1 MKVTV
6 PGSAGQ
12 EHEAAAISDF
22 GPACGAEYP
31 LGVEPRGVE
40 PMGVEP
46 RGVEPRGVEPMGV
59 EPMGV
64 EPIAFARQRW
74 RAADAFRLVALT
86 RADGR
91 FERGHLVE
99 RPRGGHRVSV
109 LTFTPSGYRF
119 RRGHLVELPEK
130 GTA

>member
-6 PGSAGQ
+6 PGPAGQ
-12 EHEAAAISDF
+12 EHAAAAISDF

-46 RGVEPRGVEPMGV
+46 
-59 EPMGV
+59 MGV

-74 RAADAFRLVALT
+74 RVADAFRLVALT
-86 RADGR
+86 RGGVH

-99 RPRGGHRVSV
+99 RPGAV
-109 LTFTPSGYRF
+109 
-119 RRGHLVELPEK
+119 
-130 GTA
+130 TA